1 MNKRILII
9 TVFLSNIVFASVV
22 SVPLSQNSLK
32 NSTINSLSNMATLN
46 LYKRGL
52 DKEVAQK
59 KVAESLSGDENSN
72 DLMMLNIINQLDMLS
87 REDVI
92 NFVSNA
98 ALHGRNIDLGSY
110 DTLLCMIQNNDK
122 IPLEKTV
129 LEKLQKIAQEN
140 QNIKALV

>member
-9 TVFLSNIVFASVV
+9 TVFLSNIAFATVI
-22 SVPLSQNSLK
+22 PASLPHNYVK
-32 NSTINSLSNMATLN
+32 NNTINSLSNMATLN

-72 DLMMLNIINQLDMLS
+72 DLMMQNIISQLDALS

-110 DTLLCMIQNNDK
+110 DTLLCMIQNNGK
-122 IPLEKTV
+122 LSLEKTV

>member
-59 KVAESLSGDENSN
+59 KISDSLSGDENSN
-72 DLMMLNIINQLDMLS
+72 DLMMQNIISQLDALS

-110 DTLLCMIQNNDK
+110 DTLLCMIQNNGK
-122 IPLEKTV
+122 LSLEKTV